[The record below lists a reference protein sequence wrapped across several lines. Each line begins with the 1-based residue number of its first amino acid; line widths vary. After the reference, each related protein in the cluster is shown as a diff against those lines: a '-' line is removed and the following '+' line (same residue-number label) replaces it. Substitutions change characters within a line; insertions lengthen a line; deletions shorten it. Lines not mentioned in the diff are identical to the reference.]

1 MKNTLVVYMTMGVDK
16 GNTSITAAVH
26 HMIPLRPIHSL
37 GILEQPPGEEKR
49 TEIVVETTADEADMR
64 TKKDLLQIGGWRKS
78 SDGKVATTFDLPR
91 PSLGEVCQARN
102 VSLRS
107 EFGRGLPGFGRLGSE
122 PGRTYACIG
131 LPRLGT

>member
-49 TEIVVETTADEADMR
+49 TEIVVETTADEAREMR
-64 TKKDLLQIGGWRKS
+64 TSRDIFQIGGWRKAS
-78 SDGKVATTFDLPR
+78 EGKVATTFDLPETQHR
-91 PSLGEVCQARN
+91 A
-102 VSLRS
+102 
-107 EFGRGLPGFGRLGSE
+107 
-122 PGRTYACIG
+122 ACG
-131 LPRLGT
+131 G